1 MKNLELK
8 RKLFLT
14 LSGIML
20 IQVALFATSCL
31 TIIKGN
37 GNVVKEE
44 RNIAEFS
51 GIYVSSAINIIL
63 EKGDQQKVEVETDE
77 NIMEHISTEVNGNV
91 LRVKIKD
98 ALTIRKATKMNVY
111 VTYTELNKLRASGA
125 SSIKGDE
132 EINAKDLAIG
142 TSGASDINININ
154 SENTIVDVSGASD
167 LIIEGKTNVLK
178 GEVSGAS
185 NFIAKNLVSG
195 KAFLE
200 VSGASDA
207 KINVTEEM
215 NVDVSGASTLKY
227 SGNPGVRK
235 VESSGASD
243 VHRY

>member
-1 MKNLELK
+1 MKNLDLK

-44 RNIAEFS
+44 RNVAEFS

-63 EKGDQQKVEVETDE
+63 EKGNQQKILVETDE
-77 NIMEHISTEVNGNV
+77 NIMEHISTQVEGNV
-91 LRVKIKD
+91 LRVKIKN

-111 VTYTELNKLRASGA
+111 VTYTGLNNLSASGA

-132 EINAKDLAIG
+132 EINAKNLKIES
-142 TSGASDINININ
+142 SGASDININVD
-154 SENTIVDVSGASD
+154 SENIEVDISGASD
-167 LIIEGKTNVLK
+167 LIIKGKTSVLK
-178 GEVSGAS
+178 GEASGAS
-185 NFIAKNLVSG
+185 NLLAKGLVIG

-207 KINVTEEM
+207 KINVTELM
-215 NVDVSGASTLKY
+215 NADVSGASSLKY
-227 SGNPGVRK
+227 TGNPEVRT